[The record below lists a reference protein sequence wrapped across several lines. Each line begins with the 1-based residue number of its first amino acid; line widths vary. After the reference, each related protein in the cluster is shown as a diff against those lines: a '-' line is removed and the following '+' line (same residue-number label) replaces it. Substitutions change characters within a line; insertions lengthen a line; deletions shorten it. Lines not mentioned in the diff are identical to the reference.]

1 MLKSL
6 SLRWTSEQTS
16 TQNAF
21 LTDDGGPDLL
31 NDLLKDLVN
40 LTATLREN
48 HLITTE
54 MYSQMFLDLLL
65 TQTKPSIEPSVHLDL
80 LSMLDSAPC
89 RPLADGGVV
98 LDRPRMPGGGARAI
112 FCEECSDWH
121 SPTDY
126 DVICIIRRHEERDNA
141 TTLQHHHLVEVA
153 RTTREEQD
161 PPVRMRCCCS
171 CSRSDFDDLKPV
183 SVEEDTPRWT
193 SSLLYAS

>member
-6 SLRWTSEQTS
+6 SLRWTSEQTA
-16 TQNAF
+16 TQNVF

-54 MYSQMFLDLLL
+54 MYSQLFLDFLL

-80 LSMLDSAPC
+80 LSMLDSARC

-98 LDRPRMPGGGARAI
+98 LDRPRMPGGGAHDI
-112 FCEECSDWH
+112 FCDECSDWH

-126 DVICIIRRHEERDNA
+126 DVICITRRHEERDNA
-141 TTLQHHHLVEVA
+141 TTLQHHHLVEVT

-161 PPVRMRCCCS
+161 LPVRMRCSCS

-183 SVEEDTPRWT
+183 SVQDTPRWT

>member
-6 SLRWTSEQTS
+6 SLRWTSEQTA

-21 LTDDGGPDLL
+21 LTDDSGPDLL

-54 MYSQMFLDLLL
+54 MYSQMLLDMLL

-80 LSMLDSAPC
+80 LSMLDSARC
-89 RPLADGGVV
+89 RPWWTGYVV
-98 LDRPRMPGGGARAI
+98 LDRPRMPGGGGRDI
-112 FCEECSDWH
+112 FCDECSDWH

-126 DVICIIRRHEERDNA
+126 DVICVTRRHEGRDNA
-141 TTLQHHHLVEVA
+141 TTLQHHHLVEVT

-161 PPVRMRCCCS
+161 PPARMRSCCS
-171 CSRSDFDDLKPV
+171 FSRSNFYDLKPV